1 MAGYGVSP
9 EGTHEGGAGF
19 GWEKH
24 GQPNEIRV
32 EARDRG
38 GMKGTFGG
46 MLGFLL
52 DPTVADSPFFGITNG
67 RNIEANKS
75 DHSVIFMIPRPLA

>member
-1 MAGYGVSP
+1 MVHN

-32 EARDRG
+32 GSKHVTGE
-38 GMKGTFGG
+38 
-46 MLGFLL
+46 
-52 DPTVADSPFFGITNG
+52 
-67 RNIEANKS
+67 E
-75 DHSVIFMIPRPLA
+75 

>member
-1 MAGYGVSP
+1 
-9 EGTHEGGAGF
+9 
-19 GWEKH
+19 
-24 GQPNEIRV
+24 
-32 EARDRG
+32 
-38 GMKGTFGG
+38 MKGTFGG

-75 DHSVIFMIPRPLA
+75 EIIS

>member
-1 MAGYGVSP
+1 MVCWFGVAGYVVHN

-24 GQPNEIRV
+24 GQPKIRV

-67 RNIEANKS
+67 RDPSKQ
-75 DHSVIFMIPRPLA
+75 